1 VLCERLVM
9 LGSVLRTDRRAPDAQ
24 ERLGDMVSYSE
35 PHTREHVQV
44 VRSSRNDLL
53 FLRLL
58 AELLPSAGVA
68 SASVATTRSR
78 VSRLVHE
85 RTGLANLRVP
95 EVKGTSRS

>member
-35 PHTREHVQV
+35 PHTREHAQV
-44 VRSSRNDLL
+44 VRSSRNGL
-53 FLRLL
+53 FFPRLL

-68 SASVATTRSR
+68 SVSVAAARSR

-85 RTGLANLRVP
+85 RTDLANLRVP